1 MIPDARPHDGRQG
14 RHVARGLD
22 PVALCAMLLA
32 LAALSQTAAAQGYPS
47 RPIRMVSASAAGSGS
62 DVVLRLLS
70 ARLSGN
76 FGQQVVIDNRPG
88 ASGMIGAELT
98 ARAAP
103 DGHTLWL
110 ATLTQLISTTLNN
123 RLLLAKEFAPVGLV
137 ATTPFII
144 VVSSA
149 LPVRSAAE
157 FIAYV
162 KSRPGELI
170 FGSSGTGGAT
180 HVCIELFQSMAG
192 LKMLHVPY
200 KGMSGA
206 ITDIMAGQIHAACP
220 AAPTMTIFAGK
231 VRVLGV
237 TSLHATPL
245 APGVPPISD
254 ALPGYEIPGWYG
266 LVAPLGTP
274 KAIVARINEVF
285 AKTVNAPDVRE
296 RLLAAGAEP
305 AMSSPE
311 AFAAFLRKESD
322 RLGKLLKDAGVG
334 STQ

>member
-1 MIPDARPHDGRQG
+1 LA
-14 RHVARGLD
+14 AT
-22 PVALCAMLLA
+22 A
-32 LAALSQTAAAQGYPS
+32 LAPAVLPQSIAAQDYPS

-70 ARLSGN
+70 TRLSEN
-76 FGQQVVIDNRPG
+76 FGQQIVVDNRPG
-88 ASGMIGAELT
+88 ASGLIGAELT

-103 DGHTLWL
+103 DGYTLWL
-110 ATLTQLISTTLNN
+110 ATLTQHISTTLHN
-123 RLLLAKEFAPVGLV
+123 RLLLATEFAPVGLV

-144 VVSSA
+144 VVGSA
-149 LPVRSAAE
+149 LPVTSTAE
-157 FIAYV
+157 FIAYA
-162 KSRPGELI
+162 KARPGQLI
-170 FGSSGTGGAT
+170 YGSSGTGGST
-180 HVCIELFQSMAG
+180 HVCLELFQSMAG
-192 LKMLHVPY
+192 VKMLHVPY
-200 KGMSGA
+200 RGMGTA
-206 ITDIMAGQIHAACP
+206 ITDIMSGQIHAACP
-220 AAPTMTIFAGK
+220 AAPTMSVFAGK

-237 TSLHATPL
+237 TSLRATPL

-254 ALPGYEIPGWYG
+254 VLPGFELPGWYG

-274 KAIVARINEVF
+274 KEIVARINQAF

-311 AFAAFLRKESD
+311 EFAVFLRAVSE

-334 STQ
+334 PAQ